1 MKTTLDNL
9 VARKDLSQEEARNM
23 MKRIMS
29 GEFDDA
35 QISGFLVALRAKG
48 ETSSEI
54 AGFAQAMREKMT
66 SVPVSSEAIDL
77 CGTGGDHKGTFNI
90 STAASFVVA
99 GAGLNVA
106 KHGNRSI
113 TSKSGSA
120 DVISAMGINIS
131 MSPEKIA
138 NCVDEIGL
146 GFLFAPAL
154 HPAMKYAM
162 SARKSLAIRT
172 VFNLLGPLCN
182 PAGVKRQLM
191 GVFDGALLE
200 KMASVLKKL
209 GSEEAYI
216 IHGNDG
222 MDEITT
228 TSTTKISYLNA
239 NGEITTTILSPPDFG
254 IEITTLNQL
263 KGGDPEKNATI
274 IKNILLGEKGPRR
287 DIVVL
292 NSAAAIRISGKVD
305 SIEAGLTL
313 AEESI
318 DSGSAYRVLENLAS
332 V

>member
-131 MSPEKIA
+131 MSPEKMA

>member
-1 MKTTLDNL
+1 MKETLDSL
-9 VARKDLSQEEARNM
+9 VAKKDLTQEEARNM
-23 MKRIMS
+23 MIRIMS

-99 GAGLNVA
+99 GAGINVA

-131 MSPEKIA
+131 MSPEKMA

-146 GFLFAPAL
+146 GFLFAPTL

-172 VFNLLGPLCN
+172 VFNILGPLCN
-182 PAGVKRQLM
+182 PAGVKRQIM

-305 SIEAGLTL
+305 SIEAGLRL

>member
-9 VARKDLSQEEARNM
+9 VAKKDLSQEEARNM
-23 MKRIMS
+23 MIRIMS

-131 MSPEKIA
+131 MSPEKMA

-146 GFLFAPAL
+146 GFLFAPTL

-228 TSTTKISYLNA
+228 TSTTNIVYLNT
-239 NGEITTTILSPPDFG
+239 NGEITNTILSPPDFG

>member
-1 MKTTLDNL
+1 MKTMLDNL
-9 VARKDLSQEEARNM
+9 VAKKDLSQEEARNM
-23 MKRIMS
+23 MIRIMS

-66 SVPVSSEAIDL
+66 SVPVASEAIDL

-131 MSPEKIA
+131 MSPEKMA

-146 GFLFAPAL
+146 GFLFAPTL

-228 TSTTKISYLNA
+228 TSTTNIVYLNT
-239 NGEITTTILSPPDFG
+239 NGEITNTILSPPDFG